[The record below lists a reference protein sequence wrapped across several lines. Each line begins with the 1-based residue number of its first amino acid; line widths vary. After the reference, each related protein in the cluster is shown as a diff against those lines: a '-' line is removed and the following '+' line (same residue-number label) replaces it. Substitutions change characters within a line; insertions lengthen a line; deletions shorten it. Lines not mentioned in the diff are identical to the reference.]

1 MMNNVQ
7 RDTTMRIREASNE
20 RDDDAFSN
28 PVVKKNLLTRTD

>member
-7 RDTTMRIREASNE
+7 RDTTTRIREAGNE
-20 RDDDAFSN
+20 RDDAFSN